1 MAERDLVREQHGTVA
16 GAPRDAWP
24 GWTHLYS
31 GKVRDLFAAPDGR
44 LLFVASDRI
53 SAYDYVLA
61 TTIPDKG
68 RVLTQLSLW
77 WFEQLADVVPNH
89 VVSLD
94 VPPEVAGR
102 AMVCERLAMY
112 PVECVARGYLTGSGL
127 ADYTRTGEVCGVPL
141 LGIAVWTVVCLDV
154 ADRFG
159 HGVPYT
165 IGLVFLPFFFAL
177 WLGLGPD
184 VYARPTVAAA
194 TESGAPPDS
203 AAALDGPDESGQ
215 MIGAGE

>member
-1 MAERDLVREQHGTVA
+1 MTGQSVLLALVV
-16 GAPRDAWP
+16 
-24 GWTHLYS
+24 Y
-31 GKVRDLFAAPDGR
+31 
-44 LLFVASDRI
+44 LLFSAPWCPVFAKAGKRWWVALLPVINLLVIMRI
-53 SAYDYVLA
+53 
-61 TTIPDKG
+61 
-68 RVLTQLSLW
+68 
-77 WFEQLADVVPNH
+77 
-89 VVSLD
+89 
-94 VPPEVAGR
+94 AGR
-102 AMVCERLAMY
+102 
-112 PVECVARGYLTGSGL
+112 PVWWVLL
-127 ADYTRTGEVCGVPL
+127 LFVPL